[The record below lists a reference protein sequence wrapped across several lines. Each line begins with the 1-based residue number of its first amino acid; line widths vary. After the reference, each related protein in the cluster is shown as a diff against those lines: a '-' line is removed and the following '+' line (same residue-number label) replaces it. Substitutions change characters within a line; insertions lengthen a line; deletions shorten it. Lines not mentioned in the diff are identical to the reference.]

1 MTDNPVLV
9 PFLGDGHDHDA
20 CTRAA
25 LDVAE
30 TLCRRRGARLTPM
43 RRRVLELVWQNH
55 APVKAYDLLDSLRA
69 ERGRVAPPTVYRA
82 LEFLLDEGL
91 VHRIASLNAFIGCG
105 DPAHFHSGQFMICS
119 ECGRVAELD
128 DPEVVAVLDRRA
140 ARLGFTIARQ
150 TVEIEGVC
158 QQCQQT

>member
-1 MTDNPVLV
+1 
-9 PFLGDGHDHDA
+9 
-20 CTRAA
+20 
-25 LDVAE
+25 
-30 TLCRRRGARLTPM
+30 M

-55 APVKAYDLLDSLRA
+55 APVKAYDLLDSLSA
-69 ERGRVAPPTVYRA
+69 ESGRVAPPTVYRA

-128 DPEVVAVLDRRA
+128 DPEVAAVLDRRA